1 MSVSSSG
8 SSTQELGY
16 LNTAQSLAT
25 LMGTTDTAF
34 TSVGAPLTL
43 SGLASGLDTAQIV
56 ADLMQA
62 NEQPQEKLV
71 SQLNQASTVLAA
83 YQNISSDVTT
93 LQSTADTLESPSG
106 WQAWIPNSSTND
118 ASATVSSGAI
128 GGSITFSVDSLA
140 QADSEISAG
149 SVSS

>member
-83 YQNISSDVTT
+83 
-93 LQSTADTLESPSG
+93 
-106 WQAWIPNSSTND
+106 
-118 ASATVSSGAI
+118 
-128 GGSITFSVDSLA
+128 
-140 QADSEISAG
+140 
-149 SVSS
+149 